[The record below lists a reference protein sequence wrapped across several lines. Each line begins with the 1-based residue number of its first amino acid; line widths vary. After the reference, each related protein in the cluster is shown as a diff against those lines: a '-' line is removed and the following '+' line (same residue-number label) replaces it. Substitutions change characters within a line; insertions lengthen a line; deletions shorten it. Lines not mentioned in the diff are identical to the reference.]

1 MGKRK
6 TTEQFIA
13 EAKAVHGDKY
23 DYSKV
28 EYKNNKTKV
37 CIICPIHGWFLQV
50 PKDHLDGIGCK
61 KCGVE
66 RRAKARRLN
75 TNIFIHKAK
84 KVHGEEYDYSKVE
97 YIGTDDEVC
106 IIDKKYNKEFW
117 QTPHTH
123 LKGNG
128 SPFRRVLNL
137 EEFIKRAK
145 EIHGNKYD
153 YSKVEYVNTE
163 TKVCIICPIHGEFW
177 QAPHSHLAS
186 CGCPAC
192 KDSKLEKEVREYLN
206 DNKIVFESF
215 KKFDWLG
222 KQHLDFYLPKYNI
235 AIECQG
241 MQHFKPIE
249 FFGGSVAFKNR
260 IKRDCKKKELC
271 ENNNIKIIYF
281 SDVKDKLPYN
291 SEVVCNIEKLNE
303 KIIEYGNN

>member
-13 EAKAVHGDKY
+13 EAKAVHGSKY

-37 CIICPIHGWFLQV
+37 CIICPIHGGFLQV

-75 TNIFIHKAK
+75 TDIFIHKAK

-117 QTPHTH
+117 QTPRMH

-177 QAPHSHLAS
+177 QKPNNHLRGEGCPK
-186 CGCPAC
+186 CGCKVYDTNTFISEAC
-192 KDSKLEKEVREYLN
+192 KVHGDKYDYSKVKYIN
-206 DNKIVFESF
+206 NKT
-215 KKFDWLG
+215 KFVSYVQNTVNFGNL
-222 KQHLDFYLPKYNI
+222 QH
-235 AIECQG
+235 
-241 MQHFKPIE
+241 
-249 FFGGSVAFKNR
+249 
-260 IKRDCKKKELC
+260 
-271 ENNNIKIIYF
+271 II
-281 SDVKDKLPYN
+281 
-291 SEVVCNIEKLNE
+291 
-303 KIIEYGNN
+303 